1 MEWLSACFLGLT
13 GLAVGTGLSRS
24 DPPRIRKLDI
34 TDFTTFEALINEIS
48 PIVIVHRYGCSLNAV
63 DPFSAAEKSQEALQD
78 PSKREQANR
87 LNVQVPRFLGN
98 ITKERG
104 ILLIYISTGYS
115 PEVPAILMTQ
125 TTSLM
130 AKILLIIQIARPS
143 VPHFEWVVNYS
154 PLNPYG
160 VSKLKGEQAVM
171 STNAQSSVTLRV
183 PILYRTCARFT
194 LTEDMAKAETMNQP

>member
-1 MEWLSACFLGLT
+1 MQAFEEAGWNGCPACLLGLT
-13 GLAVGTGLSRS
+13 CLAVGTGFSRS

-34 TDFTTFEALINEIS
+34 TDFTSFEALINEIS
-48 PIVIVHRYGCSLNAV
+48 PIVIVHRYGCSLNVV

-87 LNVQVPRFLGN
+87 LNVEVPRFLGN

-143 VPHFEWVVNYS
+143 VAHFEWVIN
-154 PLNPYG
+154 
-160 VSKLKGEQAVM
+160 
-171 STNAQSSVTLRV
+171 
-183 PILYRTCARFT
+183 
-194 LTEDMAKAETMNQP
+194 